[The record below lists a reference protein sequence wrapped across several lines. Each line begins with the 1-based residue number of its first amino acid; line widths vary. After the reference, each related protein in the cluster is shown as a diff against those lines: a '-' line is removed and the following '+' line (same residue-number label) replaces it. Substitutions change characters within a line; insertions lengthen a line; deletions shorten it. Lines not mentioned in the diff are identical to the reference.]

1 MGVSSFGESHLL
13 AERRL
18 LSSLHPFAVQVEARM
33 QYWRGL
39 VDSGW
44 VSWDR
49 LEDATQ
55 ELVIT
60 ALGFE
65 ALADTAVAEDWS
77 RAEFRLLTRVYK
89 DIAGPYHEAWT
100 ALLTT
105 WVKNAADTQGAQRL
119 RVVADKAM
127 RRVEEAEKVVS
138 AAA

>member
-1 MGVSSFGESHLL
+1 
-13 AERRL
+13 
-18 LSSLHPFAVQVEARM
+18 M

>member
-1 MGVSSFGESHLL
+1 M
-13 AERRL
+13 
-18 LSSLHPFAVQVEARM
+18 QVEARM

-49 LEDATQ
+49 LEDAT
-55 ELVIT
+55 EEMGFT

-65 ALADTAVAEDWS
+65 ALAGAAVAEDWS
-77 RAEFRLLTRVYK
+77 AAERRLLTRVYQ
-89 DIAGPYHEAWT
+89 DIAGPYREAWT
-100 ALLTT
+100 ALMTT
-105 WVKNAADTQGAQRL
+105 WAKSASDTQGERRL

-138 AAA
+138 AA